1 MQNYKSIAVHKVLEL
16 MDNGVSY
23 EQALKQV
30 LESDETLIKSE
41 IEKELNIYI

>member
-1 MQNYKSIAVHKVLEL
+1 VLEL